1 MWCEAS
7 LTGFSHMMLYQQ
19 AANERKCPGKIQ
31 GKCFNY
37 FGTFS
42 KMVDTLFI
50 YFLDF
55 FLKLHHMGLIYLITI
70 EKRRATKVTRHIQ
83 QMNFVNL
90 ISVPNKLLFHFR
102 KGYFLHC
109 Q

>member
-42 KMVDTLFI
+42 KMVD
-50 YFLDF
+50 
-55 FLKLHHMGLIYLITI
+55 
-70 EKRRATKVTRHIQ
+70 
-83 QMNFVNL
+83 NFVG
-90 ISVPNKLLFHFR
+90 
-102 KGYFLHC
+102 KGYNEKKAIKQTLMYYSEKYGIEWRLL
-109 Q
+109 

>member
-42 KMVDTLFI
+42 KMVDI
-50 YFLDF
+50 P
-55 FLKLHHMGLIYLITI
+55 LIYRLVGFLFVIFSFKLPSLLITASASAGLLQSVQGKFLVFI
-70 EKRRATKVTRHIQ
+70 
-83 QMNFVNL
+83 NNL
-90 ISVPNKLLFHFR
+90 
-102 KGYFLHC
+102 
-109 Q
+109 

>member
-37 FGTFS
+37 FRTFS
-42 KMVDTLFI
+42 KMVDSD
-50 YFLDF
+50 FLEF
-55 FLKLHHMGLIYLITI
+55 FTFFYSALLIAQTHKKALHTQYVQRL
-70 EKRRATKVTRHIQ
+70 
-83 QMNFVNL
+83 
-90 ISVPNKLLFHFR
+90 
-102 KGYFLHC
+102 
-109 Q
+109 